1 MVGNIKILL
10 TIMSLNGSDN
20 MFITNED
27 LMTLMEINVELQNKK
42 LDLMIRKLLKKK
54 EKTNKQNWKR
64 IKTKRQEDKNYARSK
79 KERGL
84 I

>member
-1 MVGNIKILL
+1 
-10 TIMSLNGSDN
+10 MSLNGSDN

-54 EKTNKQNWKR
+54 EKTNKQN
-64 IKTKRQEDKNYARSK
+64 
-79 KERGL
+79 
-84 I
+84 

>member
-1 MVGNIKILL
+1 
-10 TIMSLNGSDN
+10 MSLNGSDN

>member
-54 EKTNKQNWKR
+54 EKLINKIGKEL
-64 IKTKRQEDKNYARSK
+64 KLKDKKINIMHVVK

>member
-1 MVGNIKILL
+1 
-10 TIMSLNGSDN
+10 MSLNGSDN

-64 IKTKRQEDKNYARSK
+64 IKTKRQEDKYYARSK

-84 I
+84 IWNC

>member
-1 MVGNIKILL
+1 
-10 TIMSLNGSDN
+10 MSLNGSDN

-27 LMTLMEINVELQNKK
+27 LMILMEINVELQNKK

>member
-1 MVGNIKILL
+1 MVGNIKTLH
-10 TIMSLNGSDN
+10 TIMSLNGNDN

-54 EKTNKQNWKR
+54 EKN
-64 IKTKRQEDKNYARSK
+64 
-79 KERGL
+79 
-84 I
+84 